1 MTTTV
6 FGSCPLDCPD
16 ACAWEV
22 LVDDAGVP
30 VRLRGRSDHPFTAG
44 GLCPKVNPWLKH
56 ANDESRLLE
65 PMRRSGPKG
74 SGRFTTISWES
85 AIDELAERLHAVIE
99 RHGGAAVWP
108 FHGTGN
114 LGWLQGSNGPSRVW
128 SRMGASAHNMSICS
142 VAGNVGMVHT
152 VGQGDWMDAEDFVHS
167 GLVVVWGSNTLVTNR
182 HLWPFIEQAR
192 QRNDA
197 PLVVVDPIRTR
208 TAERADLHLAPQP
221 GTDAVLALGIC
232 AELIR
237 RNRTNEPFIT
247 ERTTGWE
254 AFASGV
260 HDLRLGQTAEITRIP
275 QETLA
280 SFVDLLSDCTPLG
293 LRVGH
298 GMQRHAHGGQAMRAV
313 ACVPAVLGSYDDV
326 GGGSLYSGSALH
338 KGYNLEK
345 SRRPTLG
352 DRPRTLAMTNLGRNL
367 LELTDPPVD
376 ALVVWGA
383 NPMVSNPETNLVRR
397 GLERTDLFTTVID
410 IHHTETVDF
419 ADLVL
424 PSTMQHEQYELNDS
438 YNHRRLALNAPAVEP
453 AGSCLPHTEI
463 FRRLATAMGY
473 DEPELQASDAE
484 LIDDLLDVE
493 AFRSAGVTRDR
504 LLDRGH
510 LPLPPRPAPAN
521 RPFRTPS
528 GRFQFASEDAHLQGH
543 GLVPEPGLAAE
554 AASPEGG
561 RLALI
566 AAASEHHVN
575 STFAGTAHTRDRAGV
590 PAVTV
595 HPDDARA
602 AGVIGREIVRV
613 HNDRGG
619 FEARLEISDAVRP
632 GVVATTKGWWHHS
645 INSTTHERDADM
657 GSGAVFHDN
666 AIRLSPAAD

>member
-1 MTTTV
+1 MSRTV

-22 LVDDAGVP
+22 IVDGGGAP

-56 ANDESRLLE
+56 ASDESRLLE

-85 AIDELAERLHAVIE
+85 AIDELAERLHSVID
-99 RHGGAAVWP
+99 RHGGGGVWP

-114 LGWLQGSNGPSRVW
+114 LGWLQGSNGAGRVW
-128 SRMGASAHNMSICS
+128 TRMGASAHNMSICS
-142 VAGNVGMVHT
+142 VAGNVGMTHT
-152 VGQGDWMDAEDFVHS
+152 VGQGDWMDAEEFAHS

-192 QRNDA
+192 ERNGA

-208 TAERADLHLAPQP
+208 TAERADLHIAPQP
-221 GTDAVLALGIC
+221 GTDAVLALGIS

-237 RNRTNEPFIT
+237 RNLTDERFIV
-247 ERTTGWE
+247 ERTIGWE
-254 AFASGV
+254 EFASSV
-260 HDLRLGQTAEITRIP
+260 QSLTLERTAEITRVPREAIDM
-275 QETLA
+275 LI
-280 SFVDLLSDCTPLG
+280 DLLSHRRPLG

-298 GMQRHAHGGQAMRAV
+298 GMQRHAYGGQAMRAI
-313 ACVPAVLGSYDDV
+313 ACIPAVLGSYDEV

-345 SRRPTLG
+345 SRRHELG

-367 LELTDPPVD
+367 LQLTDPPVD

-383 NPMVSNPETNLVRR
+383 NPMVSNPETALVRR

-438 YNHRRLALNAPAVEP
+438 YNHRRLALNTPAVEP
-453 AGSCLPHTEI
+453 AGACLPHTEI
-463 FRRLATAMGY
+463 FRRLAVAMGF

-493 AFRSAGVTRDR
+493 AFRSAGVTRRR
-504 LLDRGH
+504 LLEEGH
-510 LPLPPRPAPAN
+510 LPLPQRPAPAS
-521 RPFRTPS
+521 RPFRTSS
-528 GRFQFASEDAHLQGH
+528 GRFQFASDDAKRQGH
-543 GLVPEPGLAAE
+543 GSVPEPGSAVE
-554 AASPEGG
+554 AASPESGW
-561 RLALI
+561 LALI

-575 STFAGTAHTRDRAGV
+575 STFAGTTHTRDRTTV

-595 HPDDARA
+595 HPDDVET
-602 AGVIGREIVRV
+602 AGVIGHRVVRV
-613 HNDRGG
+613 HNQRGA
-619 FEARLEISDAVRP
+619 FEARLDVSDVVRP
-632 GVVATTKGWWHHS
+632 GVIATTKGWWHHP

-666 AIRLSPAAD
+666 AVRLSPLAD